1 MVKLNFLESLDAMRT
16 IFSEISAIASS
27 LMQVNTISIV
37 PTEEE
42 SAQLQASYDEIADHI
57 RQLKIEAQEKIET
70 YNARKESSAVS
81 SEASMKEYAQM
92 QESLILLEKE
102 NAEARIALAQKNAEK
117 EEYEMA
123 CRKSERELADISRRR
138 DEEIS
143 KSKKKKKDLNK
154 WFWVPGY
161 GLYLAIDT
169 LVNELNNEIGSLT
182 RRLEE
187 ERRRRDTLDE
197 QYRKISRE
205 VEERNQRAEMIRD
218 RMTDINGQM
227 EQQTAVLASC
237 KEQLLYW
244 EDFHMQIARLESKL
258 RSGERSPETLYE
270 VVELM
275 EAFEAAGTV

>member
-27 LMQVNTISIV
+27 LMQVNAISIV

-42 SAQLQASYDEIADHI
+42 SAQLQASHDEIADHI
-57 RQLKIEAQEKIET
+57 RQLKIEAQERIEA

>member
-27 LMQVNTISIV
+27 LMQVNAISIV

-57 RQLKIEAQEKIET
+57 RQLKIEAQERIEA

>member
-27 LMQVNTISIV
+27 LMQVNAISIV

-42 SAQLQASYDEIADHI
+42 SAQIQASYDEIADHI
-57 RQLKIEAQEKIET
+57 RQLKIEAQERIEA